1 MCTEEE
7 SAVKK
12 ASSVGVARSN
22 GLEARAQA
30 SHSQTAGVQEA
41 GSREAGGEE
50 SQANGARSL
59 SEVEDLVALL
69 SLF

>member
-1 MCTEEE
+1 MMCTEEE

-12 ASSVGVARSN
+12 ASSVGVEARSN

-41 GSREAGGEE
+41 GSRRG
-50 SQANGARSL
+50 
-59 SEVEDLVALL
+59 VMV
-69 SLF
+69 